1 MTAGAYPPVLCYHR
15 VGGPLELGVT
25 RVARAV
31 FARQMT
37 ALARAGWQTLT
48 LAEFTARLES
58 GNSALRTPHSALLL
72 TFDDGYASLAEH
84 AYPVLADLGFTATTF
99 LITDYVGRRNTWD
112 ARCTWQRLVHLDWNE
127 VERWRMR
134 GLEFASHGATHR
146 RLTWLADA
154 PAADELARSREAL
167 MRRLGPEAGRAGAY
181 PFGARDCR
189 IERLAREAG
198 YELGFG
204 GGSGDGTALGLG
216 RGAGGRGGKGGGRP
230 PPPRG
235 GGGGKG
241 GFGGVVAP
249 LLPVLPGGGGGGGGG
264 GAGGGGVP
272 AQPFL
277 APRLDRGG
285 ARVALERG
293 FGRRHPTAVTGH

>member
-1 MTAGAYPPVLCYHR
+1 MTTPPVLCYHR

-48 LAEFTARLES
+48 LQEFARRIDTVGARHAVPLHE
-58 GNSALRTPHSALLL
+58 GEPRELLL

-112 ARCTWQRLVHLDWNE
+112 ARYTWQRLVHLDWNE

-167 MRRLGPEAGRAGAY
+167 MRRLGPEAGRAVAY

-204 GGSGDGTALGLG
+204 AVSGNGTALGLG
-216 RGAGGRGGKGGGRP
+216 RVPVYAWDAGRVPLGLRADARGALGRFVAHLANRCAVGTTVMLSITTYLPRSPRP
-230 PPPRG
+230 PSHDIPCPHRSSPP
-235 GGGGKG
+235 
-241 GFGGVVAP
+241 
-249 LLPVLPGGGGGGGGG
+249 
-264 GAGGGGVP
+264 
-272 AQPFL
+272 
-277 APRLDRGG
+277 
-285 ARVALERG
+285 
-293 FGRRHPTAVTGH
+293 